1 MPTVLR
7 IRQAARAL
15 ARGGL
20 VAYPTEAVFGFGCD
34 PLNTDALERLLA
46 LKGRRADMGLIL
58 LAGDRDQL
66 DAWLGPLRASEEAR
80 LAETWP
86 GPVTWIVPAAP
97 WVPRLLTG
105 GRDTLAVRVTAHPL
119 AAGLSLAADT
129 PIVSTSAN
137 VSGRAPARNTLQV
150 RRRFGADLDA
160 VLAGPVGGLARPT
173 EIRDLASGRTLRA
186 A

>member
-1 MPTVLR
+1 MPGLLR

-20 VAYPTEAVFGFGCD
+20 VAYPTEAVFGLGCD

-46 LKGRRADMGLIL
+46 LKGRRADRGLIL
-58 LAGDRDQL
+58 LAGHRRQL
-66 DAWLGPLRASEEAR
+66 DEWLGPLEASEEAR

-105 GRDTLAVRVTAHPL
+105 GRDTLAVRVTNHPL

-137 VSGRAPARNTLQV
+137 LSGRSPARSALHV
-150 RRRFGADLDA
+150 RRLFGADVDA
-160 VLAGPVGGLARPT
+160 VLAGPLGGLAGPT
-173 EIRDLASGRTLRA
+173 EIRDLASGRVLRPG
-186 A
+186 

>member
-1 MPTVLR
+1 MPGLLR
-7 IRQAARAL
+7 IRQAARVL

-34 PLNTDALERLLA
+34 PLDADALERLLA

-58 LAGDRDQL
+58 LAGERRQL
-66 DAWLGPLRASEEAR
+66 DAWMGPLDAAQEAR
-80 LAETWP
+80 LADSWP

-105 GRDTLAVRVTAHPL
+105 GRATLAVRVTAHPL
-119 AAGLSLAADT
+119 AAGLALAADT

-137 VSGRAPARNTLQV
+137 LSGRAPARTALQV
-150 RRRFGADLDA
+150 RRRFGAHVDA
-160 VLAGPVGGLARPT
+160 VLAGPVGGMARPT
-173 EIRDLASGRTLRA
+173 EIRDLASGRVLRA